1 MVRVSTRCRKSDT
14 RRTTKASAGTPATMP
29 VLNSASA
36 GGGLILRPRL
46 YQIAADWKMKL
57 EESVAMIGG
66 MRRRR
71 ISA

>member
-1 MVRVSTRCRKSDT
+1 
-14 RRTTKASAGTPATMP
+14 MP

-36 GGGLILRPRL
+36 GGGLIRRPRL

-66 MRRRR
+66 MRRKR